1 MSVEERAV
9 LKEIDESDLLFI
21 LNWRNQ
27 ESIRKV
33 MFNSDLILW
42 EQHSQ
47 WFNKLQKSDSA
58 VSKIFYFD
66 HIPYGVLN
74 ITQIDSINHTCE
86 WGFYIGP
93 PHAPKGM
100 GTILGYT
107 ALNYIFQELHIR
119 KLSAQVFDF
128 NDKSINFH
136 NKMGFTQ
143 EGKLRE
149 HVLKNGRYVD
159 ILLYGFLSS
168 EWREQS
174 LGVKKSIEERVI

>member
-1 MSVEERAV
+1 MSIEERAK
-9 LKEIDESDLLFI
+9 LKEIDENDLPLI

-27 ESIRKV
+27 GSIRGV
-33 MFNSDLILW
+33 MYNSDMILW

-58 VSKIFYFD
+58 ISKVFYFD
-66 HIPYGVLN
+66 DIPYGVLN
-74 ITQIDSINHTCE
+74 ITQIDPVNNTCE
-86 WGFYIGP
+86 WGFYIGSLT
-93 PHAPKGM
+93 APKGM

-119 KLSAQVFDF
+119 KLSAQVFEF
-128 NDKSINFH
+128 NNKSINFH

-143 EGKLRE
+143 EGKMRA
-149 HVLKNGRYVD
+149 HVLKNGQYID

-168 EWREQS
+168 EWEEQS
-174 LGVKKSIEERVI
+174 LLLKELIEGRII

>member
-1 MSVEERAV
+1 MSLEKRVI
-9 LKEIDESDLLFI
+9 LKDITKDDLPLL

-27 ESIRKV
+27 ESIREV
-33 MFNSDLILW
+33 MFNTDVILW

-47 WFNKLQKSDSA
+47 WFNNLQKSDSV

-66 HIPYGVLN
+66 QIPYGVLN
-74 ITQIDSINHTCE
+74 ITQIDSINQTCE
-86 WGFYIGP
+86 WGFYIGS

-119 KLSAQVFDF
+119 KISAQVFDF

-149 HVLKNGRYVD
+149 HVLKNGRYIG

-174 LGVKKSIEERVI
+174 LRVRKSIEERVI